1 MVATKRVGKTVRAKS
16 GRAREQEDA
25 RARLIEAAMALFA
38 EKGYEGTSVRDLAT
52 AAGVNVAAVSYHF
65 GSKDAL
71 YHEALRACLA
81 PCAEMRERMQVHLDV
96 ALRRKSRGAAENA
109 LRGCIQD
116 FLGVLVS
123 PAARHSHLVM
133 REQSE
138 AKPRFEPV
146 IREFFQPVGS
156 ILQQVIFMLAP
167 GLSEMQVFMVI
178 SGIIGQCLH
187 IYKARASYR
196 VLAKVDSHS
205 AEYIEMASK
214 HIAHLTALGLRG
226 LEREKGDG
234 ARYLRG

>member
-1 MVATKRVGKTVRAKS
+1 MVAKKKVGKAVRTES
-16 GRAREQEDA
+16 VRPSEQEDA
-25 RARLIEAAMALFA
+25 RARLIDAAIKLFA

-65 GSKDAL
+65 GSKDEL

-81 PCAEMRERMQVHLDV
+81 PCGEMRERMQKHLDAALRTKTRKVAEV
-96 ALRRKSRGAAENA
+96 ALQ
-109 LRGCIQD
+109 GCIQD
-116 FLGVLVS
+116 FLEILVS

-138 AKPRFEPV
+138 GKQRFEPV

-156 ILQQVIFMLAP
+156 ILREVILMLAP
-167 GLSEMQVFMVI
+167 GLPEMRVFMVI

-187 IYKARASYR
+187 IYKARVSYR
-196 VLAKVDSHS
+196 VLAGVDSHS
-205 AEYIEMASK
+205 PEYIEMASK

-226 LEREKGDG
+226 LEREKGTS
-234 ARYLRG
+234 